1 MEISIPCDEDGFVEL
16 QCHLC
21 GEHFKL
27 LAKDI
32 NDESNIDIWCPY
44 CGLNGQSYAPEDVEN
59 IALKMA
65 INEMNNMIFDSFKDI
80 EKSMKKN
87 KYVRFKAGKK
97 PKEEII
103 SPIKSKIDNLEI
115 KHYKCCGVVAKI
127 NPLSIET
134 GSYCPLCG
142 GIDYE

>member
-44 CGLNGQSYAPEDVEN
+44 CGLN
-59 IALKMA
+59 
-65 INEMNNMIFDSFKDI
+65 
-80 EKSMKKN
+80 
-87 KYVRFKAGKK
+87 GKK

>member
-44 CGLNGQSYAPEDVEN
+44 CGLNGQSYAPEDVKN

-65 INEMNNMIFDSFKDI
+65 INEMNNMIFFNKLI
-80 EKSMKKN
+80 YFYINCQERKK
-87 KYVRFKAGKK
+87 
-97 PKEEII
+97 
-103 SPIKSKIDNLEI
+103 L
-115 KHYKCCGVVAKI
+115 
-127 NPLSIET
+127 
-134 GSYCPLCG
+134 
-142 GIDYE
+142 

>member
-1 MEISIPCDEDGFVEL
+1 MEINIPCDEEGFVEL

-27 LAKDI
+27 LVQDI

-44 CGLNGQSYAPEDVEN
+44 CGLNE
-59 IALKMA
+59 K
-65 INEMNNMIFDSFKDI
+65 NNMIFDSLKKM
-80 EKSMKKN
+80 EKSIKKN
-87 KYVRFKAGKK
+87 KCVK

-115 KHYKCCGVVAKI
+115 KHYKCCGTVAKI